1 MDLRK
6 FLFAITVLI
15 VTVYSLASAQTKPDT
30 VNLTTILE
38 KTIKYG
44 NEHPIEKV
52 YLHMDKPYY
61 SVGDTIWF
69 KAYATMDKHQLTP
82 LSRIVY
88 VDVITSRD
96 SLVTTIKLPLNNGIA
111 WGSIPLPQKM
121 YKQGSYH
128 LVAYTNWMRNFD
140 PAYFFNKVISV
151 GNPIDKELITTVS
164 LGVASA
170 KNNQSKITAHVI
182 YRDQNGLPYANKRV
196 DWHVEPEDDK
206 EIKGAIMTDAS
217 GGANI
222 VINTAKLSG
231 VSQVPLLTSID
242 LGNRKVLGASFSLKQ
257 LDKEKDVQFFPEGG
271 ELISGIRTVMGFKAV
286 KPDGLGIDVSGTIM
300 DSDGKPVVEFK
311 SQNLGMGKFAL
322 VPESGKSYTANVTF
336 ADGSHGTYDLPRV
349 ASTGINLAASI
360 IDPQNLVLKISS
372 NDIFFQKNQGK
383 EFYIIAQSG
392 GIIYYAAKS
401 VLNSQLYTASVLK
414 SKFPTGILQVTLFA
428 SNGSPVSERIVFI
441 RGNDLLNLSVTSP
454 SQTYGQRQKVRLNIA
469 SKNGTA
475 PVQANLSMAVIDE
488 TKVPLDENAETTI
501 LTSLL
506 LTSDLKGYIEKPN
519 YYFTN
524 VTDKTTS
531 DLDVL
536 MLTQGYRRFSYRDI
550 IADKRPPVY
559 FLPEMHGIE
568 ISGTLRNNTGLPI
581 RKGNVRLQIPDNNF
595 STQTITDPVGKFKF
609 SNLSISDSTSV
620 TLNARDNLNNN
631 TLMLMLDQPPLQGV
645 TPNYNAPDE
654 VSNIDSLMHPYLQN
668 SLKIYNNS
676 HTLKV
681 VEIKEAAP
689 VKKPS
694 HLDYPSLMGLSM
706 EPDHLLKGEQLQG
719 CSFLSSCLQTLL
731 LGFTYDNNNFYVTRD
746 YNSGNRTPAAIFY
759 NGMNVDFNYL
769 ASINANEIES
779 IETFMKDDLSGISRM
794 YNTNGVIVINGKKKP
809 EGKKITKEQLKELFP
824 PKYLLTFMP
833 MGYSRTREFYSPKY
847 TGPATVNSTSDLR
860 TTIYWNPRL
869 VTDKT
874 TGAAS
879 VEFFNA
885 DGRGSYRVVVEGID
899 GDGNIGRFVYRY
911 KVQ

>member
-1 MDLRK
+1 MILRK
-6 FLFAITVLI
+6 FLFALFVF
-15 VTVYSLASAQTKPDT
+15 VTTFCLLADAQTKPDT

-38 KTIKYG
+38 KTIKQG

-61 SVGDTIWF
+61 AIGDTIWF
-69 KAYATMDKHQLTP
+69 KAYATIDKHQLTG

-111 WGSIPLPQKM
+111 WGSIPLPQNM

-128 LVAYTNWMRNFD
+128 LVAYTNWMRNSD

-151 GNPIDKELITTVS
+151 GNAIEKELTTNVS
-164 LGVASA
+164 LAVAPA
-170 KNNQSKITAHVI
+170 KNGQSKVTAHVV
-182 YRDQNGLPYANKRV
+182 YRDQNGLAYAGKKVN
-196 DWHVEPEDDK
+196 WHVDPEDDK
-206 EIKGAIMTDAS
+206 EIKGTAVTDAS
-217 GGANI
+217 GAANI

-231 VSQVPLLTSID
+231 ISQAPLQTNIEVGS
-242 LGNRKVLGASFSLKQ
+242 RKVLGASFSLKQ
-257 LDKEKDVQFFPEGG
+257 VDKEKDVQFFPEGG

-286 KPDGLGIDVSGTIM
+286 KPDGLGIDVSGVIM
-300 DSDGKPVVEFK
+300 DSDGKQVTDFK
-311 SQNLGMGKFAL
+311 SQNRGMGKFVL
-322 VPESGKSYTANVTF
+322 TPESGKTYTANVTF
-336 ADGSHGTYDLPRV
+336 ADGSHGNYDLPRI

-360 IDPQNLVLKISS
+360 IDPQNLLLKITS

-401 VLNSQLYTASVLK
+401 TLTSQLYTASVPK
-414 SKFPTGILQVTLFA
+414 SKFPTGILQITLFA

-441 RGNDLLNLSVTSP
+441 RANDLLNLSVTS
-454 SQTYGQRQKVRLNIA
+454 SNQTFAARQKVKLNVTAKNQTTPVAA
-469 SKNGTA
+469 SI
-475 PVQANLSMAVIDE
+475 SMAVIDE
-488 TKVPLDENAETTI
+488 SKVPLDENAETTI

-550 IADKRPPVY
+550 IADKKPPVY

-631 TLMLMLDQPPLQGV
+631 SLMMTLDQPPLQGV

-654 VSNIDSLMHPYLQN
+654 VANIDSLMHPYLQN

-676 HTLKV
+676 HTLKEV
-681 VEIKEAAP
+681 VIKDVP
-689 VKKPS
+689 YVKKPS
-694 HLDYPSLMGLSM
+694 HTDYPALMGLAM
-706 EPDHLLKGEQLQG
+706 DPDHLVKGEQLKD
-719 CSFLSSCLQTLL
+719 CPFLASCLQTALI
-731 LGFTYDNNNFYVTRD
+731 GFTYDNNNFYVTRD
-746 YNSGNRTPAAIFY
+746 YNSGKRTPAAIFY
-759 NGMNVDFNYL
+759 NGMNVDYNYL

-779 IETFMKDDLSGISRM
+779 VETFMKDDLSGINRM

-809 EGKKITKEQLKELFP
+809 EGKKISKEQLKELFP

-833 MGYSRTREFYSPKY
+833 MGYSKTREFYSPKY
-847 TGPATVNSTSDLR
+847 AGPATVNSRSDLR

-869 VTDKT
+869 LTDKT
-874 TGAAS
+874 TGATS

-899 GDGNIGRFVYRY
+899 GDGNVGRFVYHY
-911 KVQ
+911 NVQ